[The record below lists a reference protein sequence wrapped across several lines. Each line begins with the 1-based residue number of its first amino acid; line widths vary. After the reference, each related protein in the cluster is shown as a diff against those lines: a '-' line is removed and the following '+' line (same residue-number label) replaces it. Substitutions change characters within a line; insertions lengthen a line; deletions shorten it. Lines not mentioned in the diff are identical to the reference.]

1 MYNKLMHDT
10 LEGWLC
16 VWGGGGSGVGG
27 DPLIGSLF
35 PFKKND
41 LATCI
46 SAFLLP
52 GP

>member
-16 VWGGGGSGVGG
+16 VWGGIGGGG

-35 PFKKND
+35 PFKKM
-41 LATCI
+41 T
-46 SAFLLP
+46 
-52 GP
+52 

>member
-16 VWGGGGSGVGG
+16 VCVGWGGGIGGGG

-35 PFKKND
+35 PLKKM
-41 LATCI
+41 T
-46 SAFLLP
+46 
-52 GP
+52 

>member
-16 VWGGGGSGVGG
+16 VGGGGIGGGG

-41 LATCI
+41 LAI